1 LVRPAYPGYDLEK
14 RHEQEGLRSVL
25 LKLENV
31 LDQTQV
37 ADVRRIVEAATYVD
51 GSVSGKATL
60 KKNLQA
66 ARGTEEFNAAI
77 QKVVGALMARS
88 EFKDYAV
95 PKQISLEFNRYD
107 PGMFYK
113 NHMDAP
119 LMGGVRSQPI
129 RSDLSFTVFLT
140 DPSTYDGGEFVL
152 QTPYGEQRVKE
163 AAGNAIVYPSSMIH
177 RVDPVQSGT
186 RWAAVGWIQSMLRD
200 PAQREILYEISRLR
214 EMAVTAFP
222 DSEMQERFD
231 RVQGNLMRLWA
242 EV

>member
-1 LVRPAYPGYDLEK
+1 M
-14 RHEQEGLRSVL
+14 L

-31 LDQTQV
+31 LNQAEV
-37 ADVRRIVEAATYVD
+37 ADIRRIVEAAKFID
-51 GSVSGKATL
+51 GAVSGKATL

-66 ARGTEEFNAAI
+66 ARGTEEFGTAI
-77 QKVVGALMARS
+77 QKVVGALMARPD
-88 EFKDYAV
+88 FKDYAV
-95 PKQISLEFNRYD
+95 PKQITLEFNRYD

-140 DPSTYDGGEFVL
+140 DPRTYDGGEFVL

-163 AAGNAIVYPSSMIH
+163 EAGNAIVYPSNMIH
-177 RVDPVQSGT
+177 RVDPVQSGI
-186 RWAAVGWIQSMLRD
+186 RWAAVGWLQSMLRD
-200 PAQREILYEISRLR
+200 PAQRDIHYEVSRLR
-214 EMAVTAFP
+214 EQVVTAFP
-222 DSEMQERFD
+222 DSELQERFD
-231 RVQGNLMRLWA
+231 RLQGNLLRLWA

>member
-1 LVRPAYPGYDLEK
+1 M
-14 RHEQEGLRSVL
+14 L

-31 LDQTQV
+31 LNPSEV
-37 ADVRRIVEAATYVD
+37 ADVRRIVEAAKFVD
-51 GSVSGKATL
+51 GAVSGKATL

-66 ARGTEEFNAAI
+66 ARGTEEFGTAI
-77 QKVVGALMARS
+77 QKVIGALMARQ

-95 PKQISLEFNRYD
+95 PKQITLEFNRYD

-119 LMGGVRSQPI
+119 LMGGLRSQPI

-140 DPSTYDGGEFVL
+140 DPRTYDGGEFVL

-163 AAGNAIVYPSSMIH
+163 DAGNAIVYPSSMIH

-186 RWAAVGWIQSMLRD
+186 RCAAVGWIQSMLRNQ
-200 PAQREILYEISRLR
+200 AEREIHYEVSSLR
-214 EMAVTAFP
+214 EKVVAAFP
-222 DSEMQERFD
+222 DSELQERFD
-231 RVQGNLMRLWA
+231 HLQGNLLRLWA